1 MQLKFSVTNQSLTRL
16 GSFRPVEETVNY
28 LTCLFTFN
36 TTDWDNTTKTA
47 VFELT
52 TDLGV
57 VGTSYSV
64 LLTDNSCVV
73 PTEVLQTGTLNISV
87 FGSSANYRITTDICS
102 VSIADSLYTTGQTP
116 ADPTTA
122 IYDQLV
128 TAIAGKG
135 DNLTYSGNKL
145 SLLSG
150 TNVLSSVTI
159 AGGSGGGSV
168 VTESTVNGN
177 ILVDGSEMVVYTLP
191 LDVAT
196 VGQIPT
202 KISQLTNDSGYI
214 TSAPVQSVNG
224 KTGIVELTAS
234 DVGALSSATSYVSS
248 VNGQSGAVTIGNA
261 TNASSG
267 LMSSADKIKVDGV
280 ESGSQANVIE
290 SVSQN
295 GTALTITN
303 KNVNV
308 TVPTKTS
315 EITNDSNYVQD
326 SNYIHTDNNF
336 TNEDLTKLNGISTGA
351 QVNVIESVQQNGTA
365 LAITNK
371 TVNVTVP
378 TKTSEL
384 TNDSGYLTTAPVTSV
399 NSQTGA
405 VVLTTDNVSATTT
418 NRYVPAIPTDNSSS
432 SFLNGDG
439 AFVPIAV
446 GGASSISDIYFSN
459 TTSSVVTTYKDLN
472 YVADTTPTEV
482 SITGTNASDTLGQTY
497 LYPTVIDT
505 NVIEGGNWGSRITA
519 RCSSTSGTNRLKFVA
534 FLRHAD
540 GTETDLFT
548 KYSSNVTSTTNLSY
562 YTETNRTQYF
572 CVSTD
577 RFGIRVYFNTNR
589 NSSTTIYYTIGGTS
603 PSYINA
609 PVALRHSQLRDLNG
623 LADYQH
629 VTAAQVT
636 KLSGIETG
644 AQVNTVTSVNGLT
657 GAVQTTTANTTQSF
671 ETVTDTGAV
680 SKTLTANTL
689 CNFTGAV
696 TTLTITLP
704 TTYSV
709 ADEFNFV
716 FTTDSTGGN
725 LALPSTVTWLSG
737 SAPSLAASTYY
748 EVSICNNKAVIAP

>member
-52 TDLGV
+52 TDLGI
-57 VGTSYSV
+57 VGTSYTV

-128 TAIAGKG
+128 TAIASKG

-168 VTESTVNGN
+168 VTKSTVNGN
-177 ILVDGSEMVVYTLP
+177 ILVDGSEMIVYTLP
-191 LDVAT
+191 SDIAT
-196 VGQIPT
+196 VSQIPT
-202 KISQLTNDSGYI
+202 KVSQLTNDSGYI

-224 KTGIVELTAS
+224 KTGAVELTAS
-234 DVGALSSATSYVSS
+234 DVGALSSSTSYVSS
-248 VNGQSGAVTIGNA
+248 VNGQSGVVTISNA
-261 TNASSG
+261 TDASSG
-267 LMSSADKIKVDGV
+267 LMSGADKTKLDGI
-280 ESGSQANVIE
+280 STGADTNVIE
-290 SVSQN
+290 SVQQN

-303 KNVNV
+303 KTVNV

-336 TNEDLTKLNGISTGA
+336 TNADVTKLNGI
-351 QVNVIESVQQNGTA
+351 
-365 LAITNK
+365 
-371 TVNVTVP
+371 
-378 TKTSEL
+378 
-384 TNDSGYLTTAPVTSV
+384 D
-399 NSQTGA
+399 
-405 VVLTTDNVSATTT
+405 
-418 NRYVPAIPTDNSSS
+418 
-432 SFLNGDG
+432 
-439 AFVPIAV
+439 
-446 GGASSISDIYFSN
+446 
-459 TTSSVVTTYKDLN
+459 
-472 YVADTTPTEV
+472 
-482 SITGTNASDTLGQTY
+482 
-497 LYPTVIDT
+497 
-505 NVIEGGNWGSRITA
+505 
-519 RCSSTSGTNRLKFVA
+519 
-534 FLRHAD
+534 
-540 GTETDLFT
+540 
-548 KYSSNVTSTTNLSY
+548 
-562 YTETNRTQYF
+562 
-572 CVSTD
+572 
-577 RFGIRVYFNTNR
+577 
-589 NSSTTIYYTIGGTS
+589 
-603 PSYINA
+603 
-609 PVALRHSQLRDLNG
+609 
-623 LADYQH
+623 
-629 VTAAQVT
+629 
-636 KLSGIETG
+636 TG
-644 AQVNTVTSVNGLT
+644 AQVNTVTSVNGST
-657 GAVQTTTANTTQSF
+657 GAVQTTTANTKQSF

-704 TTYSV
+704 TTYSI

-725 LALPSTVTWLSG
+725 LALPSTVSWLSG
-737 SAPSLAASTYY
+737 TAPTLSASTYY
-748 EVSICNNKAVIAP
+748 ECSIMNNKAVIAP

>member
-1 MQLKFSVTNQSLTRL
+1 MQLSFSVTNQSLTRL

-57 VGTSYSV
+57 VGTSYIV
-64 LLTDNSCVV
+64 LLTNNSCVV

-87 FGSSANYRITTDICS
+87 FGVNTNYRITTDICS

-116 ADPTTA
+116 ADPTTT

-405 VVLTTDNVSATTT
+405 VVLTTDNVLATTT
-418 NRYVPAIPTDNSSS
+418 NRYVPSVPTTNSSS
-432 SFLNGDG
+432 SYLNGDG
-439 AFVPIAV
+439 VFVPVAV
-446 GGASSISDIYFSN
+446 GGASSVSNMFFSN
-459 TTSSVVTTYKDLN
+459 TASSVSGYKTMS
-472 YVADTTPTEV
+472 YTADTTATV
-482 SITGTNASDTLGQTY
+482 MSVAVTSTADVLSYTY
-497 LYPTVIDT
+497 LYPSALDTTVIDAGIWKST
-505 NVIEGGNWGSRITA
+505 FNAYVSNTQGIT
-519 RCSSTSGTNRLKFVA
+519 RLKIVCFVY
-534 FLRHAD
+534 HTD
-540 GTETDLFT
+540 GTTTDLFT
-548 KYSSNVTSTTNLSY
+548 KYTNDLNATTATTF
-562 YTETNRTQYF
+562 YTETNRSQFT
-572 CVSTD
+572 VLSTD
-577 RFGIRVYFNTNR
+577 RIGFRVYGNTDR
-589 NSSTTIYYTIGGTS
+589 TSSTTIYYTIGGDN
-603 PSYINA
+603 PSYINT
-609 PVALRHSQLRDLNG
+609 PLTMRHSQLRDLNG

-629 VTAAQVT
+629 MTAAQVT
-636 KLSGIETG
+636 KLNGIETG
-644 AQVNTVTSVNGLT
+644 AQVNTVTSVNGST

-671 ETVTDTGAV
+671 ETVTDTGVV
-680 SKTLTANTL
+680 SKTLSANTL

-725 LALPSTVTWLSG
+725 LALPATVSWLGGTTPTLS
-737 SAPSLAASTYY
+737 ASTYY
-748 EVSICNNKAVIAP
+748 ECSIVNNKAVIAP

>member
-1 MQLKFSVTNQSLTRL
+1 MQLSFSVTNQSLTRL

-57 VGTSYSV
+57 VGTPYTV
-64 LLTDNSCVV
+64 LLTNNSCVV

-87 FGSSANYRITTDICS
+87 FGSSTNYRITTDICS

-128 TAIAGKG
+128 TAIASKG

-168 VTESTVNGN
+168 VTKSTVNGN
-177 ILVDGSEMVVYTLP
+177 ILVDGSEMIVYTLP
-191 LDVAT
+191 SDIAT
-196 VGQIPT
+196 VSQIPT
-202 KISQLTNDSGYI
+202 KVSQLTNDSGYI

-224 KTGIVELTAS
+224 KTGAVELTAS
-234 DVGALSSATSYVSS
+234 DVGALSSSTSYVSS
-248 VNGQSGAVTIGNA
+248 VNGQSGVVTISNA
-261 TNASSG
+261 TDASSG
-267 LMSSADKIKVDGV
+267 LMSGADKTKLDGI
-280 ESGSQANVIE
+280 STGADTNVIE
-290 SVSQN
+290 SVQQN

-303 KNVNV
+303 KTVNV

-326 SNYIHTDNNF
+326 SHYVHTDNNF
-336 TNEDLTKLNGISTGA
+336 TNADVTKLNGIDTGA
-351 QVNVIESVQQNGTA
+351 QVNVIESVQQNGVA
-365 LAITNK
+365 LAIDNK
-371 TVNVTVP
+371 AVNVVVP

-399 NSQTGA
+399 N
-405 VVLTTDNVSATTT
+405 
-418 NRYVPAIPTDNSSS
+418 
-432 SFLNGDG
+432 
-439 AFVPIAV
+439 
-446 GGASSISDIYFSN
+446 
-459 TTSSVVTTYKDLN
+459 
-472 YVADTTPTEV
+472 
-482 SITGTNASDTLGQTY
+482 
-497 LYPTVIDT
+497 
-505 NVIEGGNWGSRITA
+505 GS
-519 RCSSTSGTNRLKFVA
+519 
-534 FLRHAD
+534 
-540 GTETDLFT
+540 
-548 KYSSNVTSTTNLSY
+548 
-562 YTETNRTQYF
+562 
-572 CVSTD
+572 
-577 RFGIRVYFNTNR
+577 
-589 NSSTTIYYTIGGTS
+589 
-603 PSYINA
+603 
-609 PVALRHSQLRDLNG
+609 
-623 LADYQH
+623 
-629 VTAAQVT
+629 
-636 KLSGIETG
+636 
-644 AQVNTVTSVNGLT
+644 T

-671 ETVTDTGAV
+671 ETVTDIGAV

-725 LALPSTVTWLSG
+725 LALPSTVSWLGGTTPTLS
-737 SAPSLAASTYY
+737 ASTYY
-748 EVSICNNKAVIAP
+748 ECSIVNNKAVIAP

>member
-128 TAIAGKG
+128 TAIASKG

-150 TNVLSSVTI
+150 TNVLSSVDI
-159 AGGSGGGSV
+159 ASGSV
-168 VTESTVNGN
+168 VTKSTVNGN
-177 ILVDGSEMVVYTLP
+177 ILVDGSEMIVYTLP
-191 LDVAT
+191 SDIAT
-196 VGQIPT
+196 VSQIPT
-202 KISQLTNDSGYI
+202 KVSQLTNDSGYI

-224 KTGIVELTAS
+224 KTGAVELTAS
-234 DVGALSSATSYVSS
+234 DVGALSSSTSYVSS
-248 VNGQSGAVTIGNA
+248 VNGQSGVVTISNA
-261 TNASSG
+261 TDASSG
-267 LMSSADKIKVDGV
+267 LMSGADKTKLDGI
-280 ESGSQANVIE
+280 STGADTNVIE
-290 SVSQN
+290 SVQQN

-303 KNVNV
+303 KTVNV

-326 SNYIHTDNNF
+326 SNYVHTDNNF
-336 TNEDLTKLNGISTGA
+336 TNADVTKLNGIDTGA
-351 QVNVIESVQQNGTA
+351 QVNVIESVQQNGVA
-365 LAITNK
+365 LTITNK
-371 TVNVTVP
+371 AVNVVVP

-384 TNDSGYLTTAPVTSV
+384 TNDSGYLTTSPVTSV

-405 VVLTTDNVSATTT
+405 VVLTTDNVNATTT
-418 NRYVPAIPTDNSSS
+418 NRYVPSIPTTNSSS
-432 SFLNGDG
+432 SYLNGDG
-439 AFVPIAV
+439 VFVPIAV
-446 GGASSISDIYFSN
+446 GGASSVSNMFFSN
-459 TTSSVVTTYKDLN
+459 TTSNVSGYKTMS
-472 YVADTTPTEV
+472 YTADTTATV
-482 SITGTNASDTLGQTY
+482 MSVAVTSTADVLSYTY
-497 LYPTVIDT
+497 LYPSALDTTVIDAGIWKST
-505 NVIEGGNWGSRITA
+505 FNAYVSNTQGIT
-519 RCSSTSGTNRLKFVA
+519 RLKIICFVY
-534 FLRHAD
+534 HTD
-540 GTETDLFT
+540 GTTTDLFT
-548 KYSSNVTSTTNLSY
+548 KYTNDLNATADTTF
-562 YTETNRTQYF
+562 YTETNRSQFT
-572 CVSTD
+572 VLSTD
-577 RFGIRVYFNTNR
+577 RIGFRVYGNTDR
-589 NSSTTIYYTIGGTS
+589 TSSTTIYYTIGGDN
-603 PSYINA
+603 PSYINTPLA
-609 PVALRHSQLRDLNG
+609 IRHSQLRDLNG

-629 VTAAQVT
+629 MTAAQVT
-636 KLSGIETG
+636 KLNGIETG
-644 AQVNTVTSVNGLT
+644 AQVNTVTSVNGST
-657 GAVQTTTANTTQSF
+657 GAIQITTANTTQSF

-725 LALPSTVTWLSG
+725 LALPSTVSWLGGTTPTLS
-737 SAPSLAASTYY
+737 ASTYY
-748 EVSICNNKAVIAP
+748 ECSIVNNKAVIAP